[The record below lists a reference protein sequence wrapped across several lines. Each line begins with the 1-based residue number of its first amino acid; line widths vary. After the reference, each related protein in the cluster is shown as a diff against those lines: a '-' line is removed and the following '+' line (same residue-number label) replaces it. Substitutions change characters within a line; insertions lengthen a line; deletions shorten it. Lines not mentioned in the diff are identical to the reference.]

1 MVEVD
6 IKEDL
11 PRKSEEQPMSFNE
24 KQGDELS

>member
-1 MVEVD
+1 MVDVD

-11 PRKSEEQPMSFNE
+11 PRKSEEQPISFDK